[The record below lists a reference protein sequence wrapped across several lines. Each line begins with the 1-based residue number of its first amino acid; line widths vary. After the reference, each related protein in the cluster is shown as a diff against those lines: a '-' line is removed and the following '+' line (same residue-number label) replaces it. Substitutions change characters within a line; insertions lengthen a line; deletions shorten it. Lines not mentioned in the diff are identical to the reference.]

1 MGQKYKVF
9 TEKSGIFICD
19 SPKNNIPNQELAP
32 FLNFNQFST
41 VLENG
46 PVQLLCS
53 NAKRKFDELFV
64 HFAKVTAAGGI
75 IVDCNRVLLIYR
87 NGFWDLPKGHVDAQE
102 EIESAAV
109 REVKEECGVHQPV
122 EIKAPYQVTYHTY
135 LYHGVSTLKTTHWFL
150 MQTSSSQAL
159 TPQID
164 EGITVCKW
172 VPIKELPEYL
182 SETFISIRELL
193 EDFLNVNTQSE

>member
-19 SPKNNIPNQELAP
+19 SPKKNIPNQEPTP
-32 FLNFNQFST
+32 FLNFNQFSS
-41 VLENG
+41 VLKNG
-46 PVQLLCS
+46 SVQLLCS

-64 HFAKVTAAGGI
+64 HFEKVTAAGGI
-75 IVDCNRVLLIYR
+75 IVDRNRLLLIYR

-109 REVKEECGVHQPV
+109 REVREECGVHQP
-122 EIKAPYQVTYHTY
+122 IKTIGPFQVTYHTY
-135 LYHGVSTLKTTHWFL
+135 LYQGVSTLKTTHWFL
-150 MQTSSSQAL
+150 MQTSSSQGL
-159 TPQID
+159 TPQLD

-172 VPIKELPEYL
+172 VPIKELPKYL

-193 EDFLNVNTQSE
+193 EAFLDVNTQSE